1 MSLTVYSK
9 PGCPYCQKFIFIA
22 QHQGLDHVVYE
33 LGEHFTR
40 EEFYSEFGQGA
51 TFPQIVLGDIQLG
64 GCRESIEYLK
74 EKELCCVM

>member
-1 MSLTVYSK
+1 M
-9 PGCPYCQKFIFIA
+9 
-22 QHQGLDHVVYE
+22 VYE
-33 LGEHFTR
+33 LGEHFTT

-51 TFPQIVLGDIQLG
+51 TFPQIVLGDIPLG